1 MDVGTSKGLES
12 FLAFLR
18 ETTERHRMAEADRA
32 EAEAATQD
40 LLHALELGDD
50 KAPGRA
56 RLGLKI
62 REVRRQRRT
71 AKDIAEQTRPVV
83 DWVEQNRTVIKGL
96 ERLLGDVRKQE
107 RRSEGRSYAPRTH
120 ILEDIRREKAERAAM
135 KKQLQAEGVLP
146 PDKSRLNRKKFAR
159 ETWAEWEEFLK
170 SDPIRAEVSLLRAV
184 EFIAGP
190 ELPAV
195 TPEQVGVYKALK
207 LAVEYNKFLRKLEA
221 EGRSKYTI
229 GELADEVVLPIWKL

>member
-107 RRSEGRSYAPRTH
+107 RRSEGLCAPYPH
-120 ILEDIRREKAERAAM
+120 IRGHTARRREGGAA
-135 KKQLQAEGVLP
+135 
-146 PDKSRLNRKKFAR
+146 
-159 ETWAEWEEFLK
+159 
-170 SDPIRAEVSLLRAV
+170 
-184 EFIAGP
+184 
-190 ELPAV
+190 
-195 TPEQVGVYKALK
+195 
-207 LAVEYNKFLRKLEA
+207 
-221 EGRSKYTI
+221 
-229 GELADEVVLPIWKL
+229 

>member
-62 REVRRQRRT
+62 REVRRQ
-71 AKDIAEQTRPVV
+71 
-83 DWVEQNRTVIKGL
+83 
-96 ERLLGDVRKQE
+96 
-107 RRSEGRSYAPRTH
+107 
-120 ILEDIRREKAERAAM
+120 
-135 KKQLQAEGVLP
+135 
-146 PDKSRLNRKKFAR
+146 FAG
-159 ETWAEWEEFLK
+159 
-170 SDPIRAEVSLLRAV
+170 AV
-184 EFIAGP
+184 ER
-190 ELPAV
+190 
-195 TPEQVGVYKALK
+195 
-207 LAVEYNKFLRKLEA
+207 LAVELAMVEIIQALGAAVHLRQQMEIA
-221 EGRSKYTI
+221 EFTRGLIEQQKAAQEPQ
-229 GELADEVVLPIWKL
+229 GGPLPC

>member
-18 ETTERHRMAEADRA
+18 ETTERHRM
-32 EAEAATQD
+32 
-40 LLHALELGDD
+40 
-50 KAPGRA
+50 
-56 RLGLKI
+56 
-62 REVRRQRRT
+62 
-71 AKDIAEQTRPVV
+71 
-83 DWVEQNRTVIKGL
+83 
-96 ERLLGDVRKQE
+96 
-107 RRSEGRSYAPRTH
+107 
-120 ILEDIRREKAERAAM
+120 
-135 KKQLQAEGVLP
+135 
-146 PDKSRLNRKKFAR
+146 
-159 ETWAEWEEFLK
+159 
-170 SDPIRAEVSLLRAV
+170 AEVSLLRAV